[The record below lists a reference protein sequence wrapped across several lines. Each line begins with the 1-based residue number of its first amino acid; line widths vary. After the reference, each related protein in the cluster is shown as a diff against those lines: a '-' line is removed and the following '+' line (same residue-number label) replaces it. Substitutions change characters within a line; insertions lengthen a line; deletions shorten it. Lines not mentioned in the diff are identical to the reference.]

1 MYLELNYATEVKD
14 MTETMQIPLFPPR
27 SVPDLVGEIKKISK
41 EIKDLYCLD
50 DLPWVLGYSG
60 GKDSSA
66 VVQLIWYAIAEL
78 PPEKRTKKIYVIT
91 TDTLVENPIVST
103 WVRHSLKQM
112 KSAAIEQQL
121 PIEPHLLYPDVK
133 DTFWVNLMGKGYP
146 APRHGFRWCTER
158 LKILPS
164 NRFIRDVVRING
176 EVILILGTRKAE
188 SIKRA
193 VSMEK
198 HEIGRM
204 SDRLNDSSNSIK
216 SLLYQSPSLPNS
228 LIYSPIEDWRTDEV
242 WIYLN
247 QWPNPW
253 ENSNK
258 DLFTMYRG
266 ATADNECPLVVDTST
281 PSCGTSRFGCWV
293 CTMVSQDKSM
303 EAMIQNDEEKEW
315 MQPLLDIRNELDI
328 KNDREKRDFR
338 RIYGRVELFERNM
351 GDDKTS
357 VEPIPGPYTKFWREH
372 WLRRVLEAQT
382 HIRKTAPEEMRD
394 ITLITPEE
402 LSEIRR
408 IWLEQKHEFDDSLP
422 RIYEEVTGESFA
434 DSRPAA
440 ERKLLGSD
448 EWTAIEEICTEDKMH
463 LELMAKLLDTERQY
477 YTKPRRTG
485 IYADLDKCFETS
497 SRSQDEAIGNAH
509 YQRNLKTAVE
519 DVKANPT
526 EKIQQ
531 VKSAIA
537 QTNTSAKSDTVNVA
551 KLKEELESSSSP
563 GKQLSW
569 ADIKYSTPDVGEGNS
584 KD

>member
-1 MYLELNYATEVKD
+1 MYLELNEVTEVED

-27 SVPDLVGEIKKISK
+27 SVSELVAEIEKLSK
-41 EIKDLYCLD
+41 EIKQLYCLD
-50 DLPWVLGYSG
+50 DIPWVLGYSG
-60 GKDSSA
+60 GKDSTT

-103 WVRHSLKQM
+103 WVRQSLKQM

-121 PIEPHLLYPDVK
+121 PIEPYMLYPDVK

-164 NRFIRDVVRING
+164 NRFVRDMVRING

-204 SDRLNDSSNSIK
+204 SDRLNNNSSSIK

-247 QWPNPW
+247 QWANPW

-281 PSCGTSRFGCWV
+281 PSCGSSRFGCWV

-328 KNDREKRDFR
+328 KNDRPKRDFR

-382 HIRKTAPEEMRD
+382 QIRKTAPLEMRD

-422 RIYEEVTGESFA
+422 RIYEEVTGEPFE
-434 DSRPAA
+434 DSRPAG

-448 EWTAIEEICTEDKMH
+448 EWTVLEEMCDDKMH

-485 IYADLDKCFETS
+485 VYADLDKCFETS
-497 SRSQDEAIGNAH
+497 SRSQEEAIGNAH
-509 YQRNLKTAVE
+509 YQRNLKKAVE
-519 DVKANPT
+519 DVKANPAQN
-526 EKIQQ
+526 IQQ
-531 VKSAIA
+531 VKEAIA
-537 QTNTSAKSDTVNVA
+537 QTNISATDATVDIA
-551 KLKEELESSSSP
+551 KLREELESNSKESR
-563 GKQLSW
+563 QLSW
-569 ADIKYSTPDVGEGNS
+569 ADIKYSTPDSGGGNS

>member
-1 MYLELNYATEVKD
+1 
-14 MTETMQIPLFPPR
+14 MTETMLPLFPPR
-27 SVPDLVGEIKKISK
+27 TVSDLVEEIKKLSQ
-41 EIKDLYCLD
+41 EIRDLYCLD

-60 GKDSSA
+60 GKDSTA

-103 WVRHSLKQM
+103 WVRQSLKQM
-112 KSAAIEQQL
+112 KSAAIKQQL
-121 PIEPHLLYPDVK
+121 PIEPHMLYPDVK

-164 NRFIRDVVRING
+164 NRFVRDMVRING

-198 HEIGRM
+198 HEVGRM
-204 SDRLNDSSNSIK
+204 SDRLNDKSSSIK
-216 SLLYQSPSLPNS
+216 SMLYQSPSLPNS

-281 PSCGTSRFGCWV
+281 PSCGSSRFGCWV

-328 KNDREKRDFR
+328 KDDRPKRDFR

-351 GDDKTS
+351 GDDTTS

-382 HIRKTAPEEMRD
+382 QIRKTAPLEMRD

-408 IWLEQKHEFDDSLP
+408 IWLEEKHEFDDSLP
-422 RIYEEVTGESFA
+422 RIYEEVTGEPFE

-448 EWTAIEEICTEDKMH
+448 EWTAIEEICSEDKMH

-477 YTKPRRTG
+477 YTKSRRTG
-485 IYADLDKCFETS
+485 IYGDLDKCFETS
-497 SRSQDEAIGNAH
+497 SRSETEAIGNAH
-509 YQRNLKTAVE
+509 YQRNLKTALE
-519 DVKANPT
+519 AVKANPT
-526 EKIQQ
+526 ENIQQ
-531 VKSAIA
+531 FKDAIA
-537 QTNTSAKSDTVNVA
+537 QTNSSAKNDTVDIA
-551 KLKEELESSSSP
+551 KLKEELESNSNQSR
-563 GKQLSW
+563 QLSW
-569 ADIKYSTPDVGEGNS
+569 ADIKFSTADVGDKNT

>member
-1 MYLELNYATEVKD
+1 
-14 MTETMQIPLFPPR
+14 MTETMLPLFPPR
-27 SVPDLVGEIKKISK
+27 TVRDLVEEIKQLSQ
-41 EIKDLYCLD
+41 EIRDLYCLD
-50 DLPWVLGYSG
+50 DIPWVVGYSG
-60 GKDSSA
+60 GKDSTT

-78 PPEKRTKKIYVIT
+78 PAEKRTKKIYIIT

-103 WVRHSLKQM
+103 WVRQSLKQM

-121 PIEPHLLYPDVK
+121 PIEPHMLYPDVK

-164 NRFIRDVVRING
+164 NRFVRDVVRING

-193 VSMEK
+193 ASMEK

-204 SDRLNDSSNSIK
+204 SDRLNDKSSSIK

-247 QWPNPW
+247 QWSNPW

-281 PSCGTSRFGCWV
+281 PSCGSSRFGCWV

-328 KNDREKRDFR
+328 KDDRPKRDFR

-351 GDDKTS
+351 GDDTTS

-382 HIRKTAPEEMRD
+382 KIRKTAPEEMRD

-422 RIYEEVTGESFA
+422 RIYEEVTGEPFE

-448 EWTAIEEICTEDKMH
+448 EWTAIAEICSEDKMH

-497 SRSQDEAIGNAH
+497 SRSEKEAIGNAH

-519 DVKANPT
+519 AVKANPT
-526 EKIQQ
+526 ENIQQ
-531 VKSAIA
+531 VKDAIA
-537 QTNTSAKSDTVNVA
+537 KTNASAKNDTADIA
-551 KLKEELESSSSP
+551 KLKQELESNSSE
-563 GKQLSW
+563 GRQLSW
-569 ADIKYSTPDVGEGNS
+569 ADIKYSTPNSAGENS